1 MKTSPLGLYAI
12 AKHEGIVP
20 APYLDPVGVWTVFIG
35 HAETSGLA
43 PNPRHM
49 PKGMPEDL
57 DRAIHEAFDLFRKR
71 IAVYERGVKAA
82 VKVPLAQHEFDAL
95 VGFHFNTGAIGKA
108 SATRVLNEGGDKRE
122 VVRRLKLYNK
132 AGGKVL
138 RGLVARREEE
148 GRMFLAGDYPSD
160 PIPVFAVTSSNKV
173 GKVIR
178 TMSKGEALALLG
190 GAHAPSRPSAPST
203 PGNPLSALLRALV
216 AFLNRIFGGKT

>member
-20 APYLDPVGVWTVFIG
+20 APYLDPVNVWTFGIG

-49 PKGMPEDL
+49 PKGMPADVE
-57 DRAIHEAFDLFRKR
+57 RAIHQAFDLFRVIIR
-71 IAVYERGVKAA
+71 DYELGVMRA

-95 VGFHFNTGAIGKA
+95 VGFHYNTGAIAKA
-108 SATRVLNEGGDKRE
+108 SATRVLNEGGDRRE

-160 PIPVFAVTSSNKV
+160 PIPVFSVTPSHKV

-178 TMSKGEALALLG
+178 AMSKGEALALLG
-190 GAHAPSRPSAPST
+190 GSHAPSAPST
-203 PGNPLSALLRALV
+203 PGNPLTALLRALV